1 MLVSSPRV
9 IDPIGVVRAESEA
22 DCFVTGAGFA
32 LTGFVVIP
40 RPGGLLARRYPNAAV
55 MLGNSLVPT

>member
-1 MLVSSPRV
+1 
-9 IDPIGVVRAESEA
+9 
-22 DCFVTGAGFA
+22 
-32 LTGFVVIP
+32 VIP